1 MLNASLSE
9 YVLKGNPEVN
19 SPWRMRLMDSFV
31 NEKDFMLLNQ
41 NHYTFEVLT
50 RILKGEC
57 ELIRSNHE
65 NLLLCHSESH
75 YPVWIWTPNNATD
88 EVKKSAWELACNL
101 RPLTNGYR
109 YNLKYELAE
118 YFIKQAAGAGINAGI
133 TMNMFVY
140 DCPSP
145 IPPDTV
151 SDGSIYCCTAE
162 NEEEAAAIIPYF
174 YTEIG
179 EEAPTHEQCLEKVRY
194 FIADKGFFF
203 WKNKNEK
210 TVACCSFKLNDRFA
224 SISSVYTFPD
234 ERRKHYAQNLVY
246 QVTRKVSEMGYIPML
261 YTDADYHASNACY
274 EKIGYILRGK
284 LCTVAIID

>member
-1 MLNASLSE
+1 
-9 YVLKGNPEVN
+9 
-19 SPWRMRLMDSFV
+19 MDSFV
-31 NEKDFMLLNQ
+31 HEKDYMLLSQ
-41 NHYTFEVLT
+41 DHYTFAVLA

-57 ELIRSNHE
+57 ELIQSNHE

-75 YPVWIWTPNNATD
+75 YPVWIWTPDNAAD
-88 EVKKSAWELACNL
+88 EVKENAWELVCGL
-101 RPLTNGYR
+101 RPLGSGYR

-118 YFIKQAAGAGINAGI
+118 YFIEKAAGEGTVAGIS
-133 TMNMFVY
+133 MNMFVY

-151 SDGSIYCCTAE
+151 PDGGICCCTTDD
-162 NEEEAAAIIPYF
+162 EEEAAAIIPYF

-179 EEAPTHEQCLEKVRY
+179 EKAPSYEHCLEKVRG

-203 WKNKNEK
+203 WKNKSGK
-210 TVACCSFKLNDRFA
+210 TVACCSRKLNDRLA
-224 SISSVYTFPD
+224 SIGSVYTFPD

-246 QVTRKVSEMGYIPML
+246 QVTRKVSEMGYVPML
-261 YTDADYHASNACY
+261 YTDADYQASNACY

-284 LCTVAIID
+284 LCTVAIIN